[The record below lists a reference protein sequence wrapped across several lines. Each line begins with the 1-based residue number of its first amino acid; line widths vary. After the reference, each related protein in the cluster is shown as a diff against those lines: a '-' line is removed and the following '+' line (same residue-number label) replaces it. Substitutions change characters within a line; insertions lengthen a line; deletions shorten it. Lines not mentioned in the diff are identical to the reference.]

1 MIASPVIAQDS
12 AGRQPITLDNAARLE
27 TAAVLIV
34 GAEAIPDLA
43 FSPDGLLAAGGPD
56 GVLYIWDTVTGAR
69 LAALPDSS
77 DETLPEV
84 TSLAYRPD
92 GALLAAGD
100 AGGAIQLW
108 DPATGEALAALAAGE
123 GAVTALAFDAAGT
136 LLAAAPED
144 GGVQVWDPAT
154 GDEIATLGE
163 SAGAVNGLAFLSGGA
178 ALAAGGADGAIW
190 LWDAPTGEAR
200 QLAGEGSAVLQLAAS
215 PDGAILAALRDDGTI
230 QLWDVASE
238 EVRAV
243 LEPAEEGEF
252 TSAAFVPGGALVA
265 AGTDAGSLMLW
276 DVESGEMIVALHG
289 HDGAVTSLDVSAGG
303 DLIATGGTDRE
314 IRLWVVPPEE
324 GSAQAGDP
332 EAGAALFVE
341 VGCAECHASEP
352 DAPGIGP
359 ALDVMAREAG
369 ARLPGLTAQEYLEL
383 SITQPHTTIV
393 NGFPTLMPEFDLT
406 GEEVSDLIAYIQT
419 FR

>member
-1 MIASPVIAQDS
+1 
-12 AGRQPITLDNAARLE
+12 
-27 TAAVLIV
+27 
-34 GAEAIPDLA
+34 
-43 FSPDGLLAAGGPD
+43 
-56 GVLYIWDTVTGAR
+56 
-69 LAALPDSS
+69 
-77 DETLPEV
+77 
-84 TSLAYRPD
+84 
-92 GALLAAGD
+92 
-100 AGGAIQLW
+100 
-108 DPATGEALAALAAGE
+108 
-123 GAVTALAFDAAGT
+123 
-136 LLAAAPED
+136 
-144 GGVQVWDPAT
+144 
-154 GDEIATLGE
+154 
-163 SAGAVNGLAFLSGGA
+163 
-178 ALAAGGADGAIW
+178 
-190 LWDAPTGEAR
+190 
-200 QLAGEGSAVLQLAAS
+200 
-215 PDGAILAALRDDGTI
+215 
-230 QLWDVASE
+230 
-238 EVRAV
+238 
-243 LEPAEEGEF
+243 
-252 TSAAFVPGGALVA
+252 VA

-303 DLIATGGTDRE
+303 DLIATGGADRE

-406 GEEVSDLIAYIQT
+406 GEEVFDLIAYIQT